1 MNDLQIKNEER
12 KLQQDFFVTQI
23 KKESYIK
30 EIKDGLGNKII
41 NEPNKIQK
49 KISFWGKIKKMFL
62 NG

>member
-1 MNDLQIKNEER
+1 MDDLQIKNEER

-23 KKESYIK
+23 KKESFIK

-49 KISFWGKIKKMFL
+49 KLSFWDKIKKMF
-62 NG
+62 

>member
-1 MNDLQIKNEER
+1 MTYRLRTKKESYNKI
-12 KLQQDFFVTQI
+12 FFVTQI

-49 KISFWGKIKKMFL
+49 KLSFWDKIKKMFL